1 LPGQEDESRD
11 DGASMDITRRYWRP
25 PEPLNTTWHSS
36 AYLLPPITRR
46 AAAPP
51 SCSGSWR
58 TTAAASSRAG
68 RRPTAT
74 YRVAILDGGGE
85 AVCSSATSRGE
96 YSVSSGGIWIDVK
109 ETKADALRRL
119 EKGGGGFS
127 VRCGVTVQSM
137 ERE

>member
-1 LPGQEDESRD
+1 MALICLSATSHHSTG
-11 DGASMDITRRYWRP
+11 GCASVVLR
-25 PEPLNTTWHSS
+25 L
-36 AYLLPPITRR
+36 
-46 AAAPP
+46 
-51 SCSGSWR
+51 
-58 TTAAASSRAG
+58 
-68 RRPTAT
+68 
-74 YRVAILDGGGE
+74 VAILDGGGE
-85 AVCSSATSRGE
+85 AVCSSAASRGE